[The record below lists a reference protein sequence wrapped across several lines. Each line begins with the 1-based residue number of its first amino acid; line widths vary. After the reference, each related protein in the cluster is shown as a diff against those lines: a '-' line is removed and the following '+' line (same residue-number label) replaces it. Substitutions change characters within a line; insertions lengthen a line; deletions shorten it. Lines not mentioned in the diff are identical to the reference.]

1 MNYEDPPRVITGP
14 GSPAQPLRRFAL
26 IGDVHAEDERL
37 QTALTYVKKANV
49 EHILCVGD
57 VADGHGDLDQ
67 TMRLLAL
74 AKVLVVRG
82 NHERWFLTDELRT
95 LRVVQFQD
103 EHPEAANAM
112 RFWLPCIEVSTIK
125 GPLLL
130 CHAVGHDDFSVI
142 KPHHTDSEVRAITAW
157 QQMVESGR
165 FRFMAAGHT
174 HDVMVRALDG
184 ITMLNAG
191 TLKRDDSPGFAIVDL
206 EAMTMELFDLEDPS
220 EAVQSTTF
228 PIP

>member
-1 MNYEDPPRVITGP
+1 MNYNDPPRVITGP

-37 QTALTYVKKANV
+37 QTALAYARQANV

-57 VADGHGDLDQ
+57 VADGYGDLDQ

-82 NHERWFLTDELRT
+82 NHERWFLADELRT
-95 LRVVQFQD
+95 LRLVQFQD
-103 EHPEAANAM
+103 EHPEAAEAM
-112 RFWLPCIEVSTIK
+112 RFWLPCIEVATVQ
-125 GPLLL
+125 GALLL
-130 CHAVGHDDFSVI
+130 CHAVGHDDFSVV

-157 QQMVESGR
+157 QAMVESGR
-165 FRFMAAGHT
+165 YRFMAAGHT
-174 HDVMVRALDG
+174 HEVMVRALDG
-184 ITMLNAG
+184 ITILNAG
-191 TLKRDDSPGFAIVDL
+191 TLKRDDSPGFAILDL
-206 EAMTMELFDLEDPS
+206 EAMTMQLFDLEDPQHAIPS
-220 EAVQSTTF
+220 STF

>member
-1 MNYEDPPRVITGP
+1 MNYSDLPRVITGP
-14 GSPAQPLRRFAL
+14 GSPTQPLRRFAL

-37 QTALTYVKKANV
+37 QTALAYVKKAGV

-67 TMRLLAL
+67 TMRLLSL
-74 AKVLVVRG
+74 ANVLVVRG
-82 NHERWFLTDELRT
+82 NHERWFLADELRT

-103 EHPEAANAM
+103 EHREAAETM
-112 RFWLPCIEVSTIK
+112 RFWLPCIEVSTVK

-130 CHAVGHDDFSVI
+130 CHAERLDDGSVI
-142 KPHHTDSEVRAITAW
+142 KPHHTDTEVRAIEAW
-157 QQMVESGR
+157 QQIALSGR
-165 FRFMAAGHT
+165 YRFMAAGHT

-184 ITMLNAG
+184 ITILNPG

-206 EAMTMELFDLEDPS
+206 EAMTMALFDLEDPN
-220 EAVQSTTF
+220 EALPSTTF

>member
-37 QTALTYVKKANV
+37 QTALAYVKKANV

-82 NHERWFLTDELRT
+82 NHERWFLADEMRT

-103 EHPEAANAM
+103 EHPEAASAM

-125 GPLLL
+125 GALLL
-130 CHAVGHDDFSVI
+130 CHAVGHDEFSVI
-142 KPHHTDSEVRAITAW
+142 
-157 QQMVESGR
+157 
-165 FRFMAAGHT
+165 
-174 HDVMVRALDG
+174 
-184 ITMLNAG
+184 
-191 TLKRDDSPGFAIVDL
+191 
-206 EAMTMELFDLEDPS
+206 
-220 EAVQSTTF
+220 
-228 PIP
+228 